1 MSVEEEQSSSTHGVV
16 PEPQRFSG
24 HNAQAAQ
31 DVIVEMQPI
40 TRPKR
45 IIRQQV
51 YIIVAFVELCHVLYT
66 R

>member
-1 MSVEEEQSSSTHGVV
+1 MPVEEEQSSSTHGAV

-24 HNAQAAQ
+24 QHALAAQ

-40 TRPKR
+40 PRPKR

-51 YIIVAFVELCHVLYT
+51 SHLSWFRYT
-66 R
+66 VMYSY